1 MSILVRICPSGCM
14 GSTNLRKCSS
24 HIVIVK
30 ENFDL
35 VGVGLHRSSHMSYCH
50 PQGHFDLIG
59 GVVGLLRLLHLSFPE
74 MKSTFQEYYIYG
86 IIEFSAQDS
95 ATQLYIIMSEIFQ
108 RQLSSYIDRHHSSS
122 QDLRPGLRFVISSV
136 YNNITSCR
144 H

>member
-1 MSILVRICPSGCM
+1 M